1 MGELGREIDAGIE
14 ELLAQYA
21 EFIKAGNPNLA
32 ASVLALNDPRFGQYE
47 EYEPRLLDASATK
60 VHLRHLIA
68 ERPLRVRFDE
78 VRAAP
83 IADGVCVVTGLR
95 LLQGG
100 PGGLLGEQVSRFTL
114 VVVRQFS
121 GKWRILH
128 GHFTPVLT

>member
-68 ERPLRVRFDE
+68 ERPLRVCIRDFPEPIDAQPRPDPPAGHLTRPM
-78 VRAAP
+78 RAFP
-83 IADGVCVVTGLR
+83 SPKDHV
-95 LLQGG
+95 
-100 PGGLLGEQVSRFTL
+100 
-114 VVVRQFS
+114 
-121 GKWRILH
+121 
-128 GHFTPVLT
+128 